1 MVLVKHQHVTI
12 MKIFKTNRGKI
23 DELANYLYKKNIRGK
38 EFIDI
43 LNR

>member
-23 DELANYLYKKNIRGK
+23 DELANYLYKKTLEKKN
-38 EFIDI
+38 
-43 LNR
+43 L